1 MKAEGLIQEVNQEKD
16 EKIKQLEKDY
26 ADYFIQNLQRR
37 VILAEKAHEMGKK
50 VIIVDIDGTICTQI
64 GDPGK
69 SSDAEGLENAKP
81 FTKRIEYLH
90 SLHDEGHYIHYWSAR
105 GCWTGVDLLERTR
118 KQLDSWGVKYNDV
131 AVFKPFY
138 DVWIDDKAVRAAHD
152 TEGATS
158 DFIPKIEE
166 ALDIKY

>member
-1 MKAEGLIQEVNQEKD
+1 MENSELIQQADQDKAEKELQLQKDMANHFMEGIQKRVLI
-16 EKIKQLEKDY
+16 
-26 ADYFIQNLQRR
+26 A
-37 VILAEKAHEMGKK
+37 AKAHEMGKK
-50 VIIVDIDGTICTQI
+50 VIIVDIDGTICEQV

-69 SSDAEGLENAKP
+69 SSDAQGLENAKP
-81 FTKRIEYLH
+81 FTKRIEYLN
-90 SLHDEGHYIHYWSAR
+90 LLYDEGHYIHYWSSR

-138 DVWIDDKAVRAAHD
+138 DVWIDDKAVRVAHD

-158 DFIPKIEE
+158 EFIPKIEE